1 MKRPVGAACL
11 ALLGWIAGALVPLR
25 AAADSAAYL
34 SPRAGATLLL
44 PYFEVTLPKKAGAKP
59 KGLTTVFTVRNTSQA
74 AALVHVTIWSDLGVP
89 VTFFDLYLTGL
100 DMQEIDLS
108 EVIDGRF
115 PVTATAGQDPAD
127 TISPKGLLSQDI
139 NFATCT
145 GSLPGPEQLPPE
157 SVAHMR
163 AALTGKPSP
172 LFGNQCLGHDY
183 GEKKPVARGYVTVDL
198 VNSCSL
204 LFPTDPG
211 YFLNG
216 GVGIAID
223 FDQLAGEWFLLDRK
237 KKTVYG
243 ASLVPLRADAADP
256 LTDGPGDYTF
266 YARLLSVTG
275 ADNRQPLPTSWMG
288 RFVNEKKD
296 LLFPGGTSV
305 IAWRDPKVQE
315 NPFPCGTTPNPFPL
329 AQEQIL
335 AFDEEENVEEPQIPA
350 IPPLPPQIVL
360 PFPLA
365 AQIAPI
371 GGDDFPVS
379 FERGFVR
386 LNLNTTVAGQ
396 DAGFTDPAA
405 AQSFVTMVLRGKRG
419 ATAVPGTA
427 LDSAASAD
435 HTILTP

>member
-1 MKRPVGAACL
+1 MMRPAGVACL
-11 ALLGWIAGALVPLR
+11 ALLVWIAGLIVPLR
-25 AAADSAAYL
+25 AGADGAAYL
-34 SPRAGATLLL
+34 SSRPGSTLLL

-59 KGLTTVFTVRNTSQA
+59 KGLTTVFTIRNTSQA
-74 AALVHVTIWSDLGVP
+74 AVLVHVTLWSDLGVP

-100 DMQEIDLS
+100 DMQQIDLS
-108 EVIDGRF
+108 EVIDGRL
-115 PVTATAGQDPAD
+115 PTTASAGQDPTD
-127 TISPKGLLSQDI
+127 TISPKGFDSQDI
-139 NFATCT
+139 NFASCT
-145 GSLPGPEQLPPE
+145 GTLPPPEQLPPE

-172 LFGNQCLGHDY
+172 LFGNQCFGHDY
-183 GEKKPVARGYVTVDL
+183 GEKKPVARGYVTVDM
-198 VNSCSL
+198 VNSCSQ
-204 LFPTDPG
+204 LFPTSPG
-211 YFLNG
+211 YFVNG
-216 GVGIAID
+216 GFGTAID
-223 FDQLAGEWFLLDRK
+223 YDQLAGEWFILDRQ

-243 ASLVPLRADAADP
+243 GSLVPLRADPADP
-256 LTDGPGDYTF
+256 LANTPGDYTF
-266 YARLLSVTG
+266 YARLVAVMA

-288 RFVNEKKD
+288 RFVDDKKD

-305 IAWRDPKVQE
+305 IAWRDPKVPE
-315 NPFPCGTTPNPFPL
+315 NPFPCGTTPNPYPL

-365 AQIAPI
+365 TQSAPI

-379 FERGFVR
+379 FARGFVR

-396 DAGFTDPAA
+396 DAGFADPAA
-405 AQSFVTMVLRGKRG
+405 AQSFVTLVLRGKRG

-435 HTILTP
+435 HTILP